1 MKEDQYSFLKEKTKS
16 KDFNSVFVLVDEN
29 LPELIFSAM
38 DKYGSISIY

>member
-1 MKEDQYSFLKEKTKS
+1 MKSSRQNF
-16 KDFNSVFVLVDEN
+16 SVFSSTNINIDEN